1 MIATYTARLAFA
13 DRVLAALAHL
23 GPCSSETLIDAV
35 GNIHCACWHCEGRA
49 RPALA
54 QDLSPTLRQ
63 LARYGHI
70 VGILEPVDGEETWD
84 VMWRRIAPAAAL
96 DLPEP

>member
-1 MIATYTARLAFA
+1 MTVAETARLAFA

-23 GPCSSETLIDAV
+23 GPCSSESLIVAV
-35 GNIHCACWHCEGRA
+35 GTVHCACSRCRGRG
-49 RPALA
+49 RPAFA

-63 LARYGHI
+63 LARAGVI

-84 VMWRRIAPAAAL
+84 VMWRRVAPAVAL
-96 DLPEP
+96 DLPEL